1 MLLVWLIFISFN
13 VLNIKGLH
21 TNTENLKS
29 PEDIEIEDLSAKTEM
44 AQMILLRL
52 YRMKSL
58 PSLFTTNFEGCVSDL
73 LDGND
78 RKNCRKL
85 QELNK
90 EGQFVEF
97 ACSYALVKAAGEDDN
112 VGIARALKVCHV
124 VMDRHLHDD
133 RADGAV
139 TSPFVRACEVGSL
152 KAAKELLRQ
161 KADINK
167 GAQITPLMTAA
178 KAGQLEVV
186 RWLLK
191 EGADPTLSLE
201 VSLCP
206 GGTEFCTKDISQ
218 DVKQEMTAL
227 DFATYYD
234 NDEIAQLISSYLEK
248 QEL

>member
-1 MLLVWLIFISFN
+1 MLLVWLLFISVN
-13 VLNIKGLH
+13 ILNSQGLKTKKEVL
-21 TNTENLKS
+21 ES
-29 PEDIEIEDLSAKTEM
+29 PEDINIEDLSAKTEM
-44 AQMILLRL
+44 AQMIILGL
-52 YRMKSL
+52 YRLKSL
-58 PSLFTTNFEGCVSDL
+58 PSLFMTSFEGCVLDL

-78 RKNCRKL
+78 RMNCRKL
-85 QELNK
+85 QDLNK
-90 EGQFVEF
+90 EAQFVEF

-112 VGIARALKVCHV
+112 VGIRRALKVCQV
-124 VMDRHLHDD
+124 VIDRQLHDD
-133 RADGAV
+133 KADGAV
-139 TSPFVRACEVGSL
+139 TSPLVRACEVGSL
-152 KAAKELLRQ
+152 KAAKELLRH

-178 KAGQLEVV
+178 KAGQIEIV

-191 EGADPTLSLE
+191 KGADPTLSLE

-218 DVKQEMTAL
+218 DVQQEMTAL

-234 NDEIAQLISSYLEK
+234 RDEVAQLISSYLEK

>member
-1 MLLVWLIFISFN
+1 MLLVWLIFISA
-13 VLNIKGLH
+13 NIFHSQGLK
-21 TNTENLKS
+21 TKTEDLKT
-29 PEDIEIEDLSAKTEM
+29 PDDILVEDLSAKTEM
-44 AQMILLRL
+44 AQMILLSL
-52 YRMKSL
+52 YRMRSL
-58 PSLFTTNFEGCVSDL
+58 PSLFTTSFEGCVSDL

-78 RKNCRKL
+78 RKNCRNL
-85 QELNK
+85 QDLNP
-90 EGQFVEF
+90 EAQFVEF
-97 ACSYALVKAAGEDDN
+97 ACSYALVKAAGEDNN

-124 VMDRHLHDD
+124 VIDRHLHDD
-133 RADGAV
+133 KADGAV
-139 TSPFVRACEVGSL
+139 TSPLVRACEVGSL

-178 KAGQLEVV
+178 KAGQVETV

-191 EGADPTLSLE
+191 KGADPSVSME

-206 GGTEFCTKDISQ
+206 GGTEFCTKDNSL
-218 DVKQEMTAL
+218 DVTQEMTAL

-234 NDEIAQLISSYLEK
+234 NDEIAQLISSHVEK